1 MANERRCIAWSDVSP
16 LQRVHVLVLE
26 HHTQLT
32 AFTLWARQHDAR
44 QVRQLMHQRGVV
56 WDRNTLQPSWQRCYL
71 LTATLYVTNN
81 EQAAL
86 LARMLRQ
93 IVR

>member
-1 MANERRCIAWSDVSP
+1 MAIAWSDVSP

-32 AFTLWARQHDAR
+32 AFGLWASQHDA
-44 QVRQLMHQRGVV
+44 QQLCQLMHQRGVV
-56 WDRNTLQPSWQRCYL
+56 WDRNSLQPSWQRCYL
-71 LTATLYVTNN
+71 LTSTLYVTNN
-81 EQAAL
+81 EQATL
-86 LARMLRQ
+86 IARMLRQ

>member
-1 MANERRCIAWSDVSP
+1 MANKTRGIAWSDVSP
-16 LQRVHVLVLE
+16 QQRVHVLVLE

-32 AFTLWARQHDAR
+32 AFTLWARQKDAR

-56 WDRNTLQPSWQRCYL
+56 WDRNSLQPSWQRCYL

-81 EQAAL
+81 EQATL